1 MKDTVN
7 EWIGQKMETEDS
19 TTVVKDKL
27 KEFTDALNR
36 PSSVAQAMLVL
47 GMSMGQAPD
56 KRSKTRDPRDTRTKR
71 RVKWVRRRGSLNM
84 DEQR

>member
-7 EWIGQKMETEDS
+7 EWISQEMETEDS

-47 GMSMGQAPD
+47 GMSMGQEHQIKD
-56 KRSKTRDPRDTRTKR
+56 
-71 RVKWVRRRGSLNM
+71 RRRGIQETLV
-84 DEQR
+84 QRDV